1 MVKSEQETPITP
13 KPPSQSLPAQSTP
26 ESTRDQDEPGISDHE
41 SDAVSVATAEP
52 SSDESTGSI
61 ESTSEVDWSRVR
73 TRAETVVSD
82 GDDES
87 DSGTYRS
94 GEEDGYDMMT
104 PSQSLELQS
113 VPSRT
118 TGTSES
124 VLSLEDAQSS
134 IDAQVSFNQS
144 KTVADEIRFF
154 TDRVNYTSVQSNKLR
169 FWQALCVEVSWMM
182 QHLISQLIFSLV

>member
-13 KPPSQSLPAQSTP
+13 KPSSQSLPAQLTP
-26 ESTRDQDEPGISDHE
+26 ESTRDQHEPGISDHE
-41 SDAVSVATAEP
+41 SDAVFFATAEP
-52 SSDESTGSI
+52 SSDEQSGSI

-82 GDDES
+82 GDEES

-94 GEEDGYDMMT
+94 GEDNSYDMLT

-134 IDAQVSFNQS
+134 IDA
-144 KTVADEIRFF
+144 
-154 TDRVNYTSVQSNKLR
+154 
-169 FWQALCVEVSWMM
+169 
-182 QHLISQLIFSLV
+182 

>member
-1 MVKSEQETPITP
+1 MEKSEQETPITP
-13 KPPSQSLPAQSTP
+13 KPSLQSLPAQSTS
-26 ESTRDQDEPGISDHE
+26 ESPRDQAEPEISDDE
-41 SDAVSVATAEP
+41 SDTVFIATAEP
-52 SSDESTGSI
+52 SSDEQSEPI

-94 GEEDGYDMMT
+94 GEGNSYDMMT

-134 IDAQVSFNQS
+134 IDA
-144 KTVADEIRFF
+144 
-154 TDRVNYTSVQSNKLR
+154 
-169 FWQALCVEVSWMM
+169 
-182 QHLISQLIFSLV
+182 

>member
-1 MVKSEQETPITP
+1 M
-13 KPPSQSLPAQSTP
+13 
-26 ESTRDQDEPGISDHE
+26 SDHE
-41 SDAVSVATAEP
+41 SDAVFVATAEP
-52 SSDESTGSI
+52 SSNEQSESI
-61 ESTSEVDWSRVR
+61 ESSSEVDWSRVR

-94 GEEDGYDMMT
+94 GEDNSYDMLT

-134 IDAQVSFNQS
+134 IDA
-144 KTVADEIRFF
+144 
-154 TDRVNYTSVQSNKLR
+154 
-169 FWQALCVEVSWMM
+169 
-182 QHLISQLIFSLV
+182 

>member
-1 MVKSEQETPITP
+1 MVQSEQETPITP
-13 KPPSQSLPAQSTP
+13 KPSSQSLPAQSTS
-26 ESTRDQDEPGISDHE
+26 ESIQDPVESVISDNE
-41 SDAVSVATAEP
+41 SDAVFVATAKP
-52 SSDESTGSI
+52 SSDEQSESI

-94 GEEDGYDMMT
+94 EEDNSYDMMT

-118 TGTSES
+118 TGTSDS

-134 IDAQVSFNQS
+134 IDA
-144 KTVADEIRFF
+144 
-154 TDRVNYTSVQSNKLR
+154 
-169 FWQALCVEVSWMM
+169 
-182 QHLISQLIFSLV
+182 

>member
-1 MVKSEQETPITP
+1 MTQSEQETPTTP
-13 KPPSQSLPAQSTP
+13 RPTSPTILAQSTS
-26 ESTRDQDEPGISDHE
+26 ESIQNPIGSVVTDDE
-41 SDAVSVATAEP
+41 SDAVFVATADP
-52 SSDESTGSI
+52 SSDEQFQSI

-94 GEEDGYDMMT
+94 GEDNSYDMMT

-124 VLSLEDAQSS
+124 VMSLEDAQSS
-134 IDAQVSFNQS
+134 IDA
-144 KTVADEIRFF
+144 
-154 TDRVNYTSVQSNKLR
+154 
-169 FWQALCVEVSWMM
+169 
-182 QHLISQLIFSLV
+182 

>member
-1 MVKSEQETPITP
+1 MYAGPWWDWSIILYLLTHTAMTQSEQENPTTPRPTSPTI
-13 KPPSQSLPAQSTP
+13 PAQSTS
-26 ESTRDQDEPGISDHE
+26 ESIRDPVDSVSDDE
-41 SDAVSVATAEP
+41 SDAVFVATAES
-52 SSDESTGSI
+52 SSDEQSESI

-94 GEEDGYDMMT
+94 GEDNSYDMMT
-104 PSQSLELQS
+104 PSQSVELQS

-124 VLSLEDAQSS
+124 VMSLEDA
-134 IDAQVSFNQS
+134 
-144 KTVADEIRFF
+144 
-154 TDRVNYTSVQSNKLR
+154 
-169 FWQALCVEVSWMM
+169 
-182 QHLISQLIFSLV
+182 

>member
-1 MVKSEQETPITP
+1 MVKSEQET
-13 KPPSQSLPAQSTP
+13 SLPAQSTP
-26 ESTRDQDEPGISDHE
+26 ESTRDQDEPEISDHE
-41 SDAVSVATAEP
+41 SDAVFVATAEP
-52 SSDESTGSI
+52 SSDEHSDSI

-94 GEEDGYDMMT
+94 GEDNSYDMLT

-134 IDAQVSFNQS
+134 IDA
-144 KTVADEIRFF
+144 
-154 TDRVNYTSVQSNKLR
+154 
-169 FWQALCVEVSWMM
+169 
-182 QHLISQLIFSLV
+182 